1 MSKFLLTAKTLL
13 PISSPPIREGA
24 LLIADGKIKEI
35 GESKRLRKTYPSVN
49 NIDLGSGILLPGFVN
64 AHTHLELGWITRKM
78 GNFNGFIGWL
88 EQIIEAKKTDTK
100 REEIEKSIR
109 KGIKSL
115 LANGVT
121 TVGEVS
127 SYGGI
132 DKPLLKKS
140 GLRTVLFIELFDR
153 HAEFWEN
160 LTFEKEGLF
169 EERPFP
175 HAPYSCSPE
184 FLKKVIRVQRRLD
197 SPLGIHL
204 AESLDEVKFLRGYQ
218 NGFEQRIFPLIE
230 KERFH
235 RIKAGSPFRY
245 LKKLKFFNK
254 IRVTTVHMVQVSPKE
269 IEEIKKYDI
278 GVVICP
284 RSNYFLK
291 VGTPPIKHY
300 SNLDRIGIGTD
311 GLSSNFNIDFF
322 EELRFFYLI
331 TSKILGKDGSFF
343 TVYAAT
349 LGGAKSIFL
358 EDKIGSI
365 EKGKDADLIF
375 LRPENAYTDPYLSVI
390 SSTNRDLKLSMVR
403 GNVVYSKKN
412 LLGRTFEQ

>member
-1 MSKFLLTAKTLL
+1 MSNFLLTAKTLL
-13 PISSPPIREGA
+13 PISSPPIKEGA

-35 GESKRLRKTYPSVN
+35 GESKRLRKRYPSVN
-49 NIDLGSGILLPGFVN
+49 NSDLGSGILLPGFVN
-64 AHTHLELGWITRKM
+64 AHTHLELGWIKAKM

-88 EQIIEAKKTDTK
+88 EQIIEAKKADTK
-100 REEIEKSIR
+100 REDIEKSIR

-153 HAEFWEN
+153 HRELWEN

-184 FLKKVIRVQRRLD
+184 FLKTVIRAQRRVD

-218 NGFEQRIFPLIE
+218 N
-230 KERFH
+230 
-235 RIKAGSPFRY
+235 
-245 LKKLKFFNK
+245 
-254 IRVTTVHMVQVSPKE
+254 
-269 IEEIKKYDI
+269 
-278 GVVICP
+278 
-284 RSNYFLK
+284 
-291 VGTPPIKHY
+291 
-300 SNLDRIGIGTD
+300 
-311 GLSSNFNIDFF
+311 
-322 EELRFFYLI
+322 
-331 TSKILGKDGSFF
+331 
-343 TVYAAT
+343 
-349 LGGAKSIFL
+349 
-358 EDKIGSI
+358 
-365 EKGKDADLIF
+365 
-375 LRPENAYTDPYLSVI
+375 
-390 SSTNRDLKLSMVR
+390 
-403 GNVVYSKKN
+403 
-412 LLGRTFEQ
+412 